1 MKIQWKKLLIC
12 IAIPILTG
20 LAASFLTRENMS
32 LFDSVRKPPLAPPAW
47 LFPVAWTIL
56 YVLMGIASYLVLLS
70 CKPDCTSLII
80 YGVQLA
86 FNFAWSLFFFNLK
99 LYLFS
104 FLWLILLWLLI
115 LTTILLFRKT
125 SKTAVYLMIP
135 YLVWVT
141 FAGYLNFGIF
151 LLNG

>member
-80 YGVQLA
+80 YVVQLA

-125 SKTAVYLMIP
+125 SKTAAYLMIP

>member
-1 MKIQWKKLLIC
+1 MKIHWKKLLIC
-12 IAIPILTG
+12 IAIPLLTG
-20 LAASFLTRENMS
+20 LAASFLTGENMS
-32 LFDSVRKPPLAPPAW
+32 LFDSIRKPPLSPPDW
-47 LFPVAWTIL
+47 LFPVTWTVL
-56 YVLMGIASYLVLLS
+56 YVLMGIASYLVLLT
-70 CKPDCTSLII
+70 CKPDCTPLIV

-86 FNFAWSLFFFNLK
+86 FNFAWSLFFFNLR

-115 LTTILLFRKT
+115 LTTILLFRRI
-125 SKTAVYLMIP
+125 SKTAACLLLP
-135 YLVWVT
+135 YLLWVT